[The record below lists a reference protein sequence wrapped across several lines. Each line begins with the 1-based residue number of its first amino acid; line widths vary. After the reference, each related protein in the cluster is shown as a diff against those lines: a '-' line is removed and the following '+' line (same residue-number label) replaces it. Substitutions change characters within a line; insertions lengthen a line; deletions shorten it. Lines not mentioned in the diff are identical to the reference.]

1 MKVYYVNSNNEQI
14 DLLSAPY
21 HIEETD
27 FFYFEWSYETEN
39 RRVTRFYR
47 DVETKKVS
55 VDIFS
60 QNQKDFY
67 SALNRLV
74 EIFDVDNVSNV
85 KGKLFYN
92 DYYIE
97 CNIFKNQKDMKSYI
111 LPYAKV
117 DLTLVTDSTKWI
129 KEDTYHFYSTGEGR
143 KTGTKKYSYKYPYV
157 YGASEG
163 QMTVRNIGV
172 VENDV
177 LLRIYGPAQDPA
189 IKIGDNL
196 YQINT
201 TLEANERLEIDTMKK
216 KAVKITAHG
225 DEINVFNDRNKDNRL
240 YVPIPPGT
248 NIVVWN
254 NSFSFDIV
262 VYDARSEPKWES
274 DE

>member
-27 FFYFEWSYETEN
+27 FFNFEWSYETEN

-47 DVETKKVS
+47 DVETKKIS

-74 EIFDVDNVSNV
+74 EIFDVDNVSNQ
-85 KGKLFYN
+85 KGRLYFN
-92 DYYIE
+92 DYYLE
-97 CNIFKNQKDMKSYI
+97 CNVFKNEKDMNSYI

-117 DLTLVTDSTKWI
+117 DLSLVADSSKWI
-129 KEDTYHFYSTGEGR
+129 KEDTYHFYNSNVER
-143 KTGTKKYSYKYPYV
+143 KSGAKKYTYKYPYV
-157 YGASEG
+157 YGGSEG
-163 QMTVRNIGV
+163 QMAVRNAGV
-172 VENDV
+172 VENDI
-177 LLRIYGPAQDPA
+177 LLRIYGPAQNPA
-189 IKIGDNL
+189 VKIGNNL
-196 YQINT
+196 YQINV
-201 TLEANERLEIDTMKK
+201 TLESNERIEIDTLKK
-216 KAVKITAHG
+216 KTLKITSHC

-240 YVPIPPGT
+240 YVPIAPET

-274 DE
+274 DL

>member
-1 MKVYYVNSNNEQI
+1 
-14 DLLSAPY
+14 
-21 HIEETD
+21 
-27 FFYFEWSYETEN
+27 
-39 RRVTRFYR
+39 
-47 DVETKKVS
+47 
-55 VDIFS
+55 
-60 QNQKDFY
+60 
-67 SALNRLV
+67 
-74 EIFDVDNVSNV
+74 
-85 KGKLFYN
+85 
-92 DYYIE
+92 
-97 CNIFKNQKDMKSYI
+97 MKSYI
-111 LPYAKV
+111 LPYAKL

-129 KEDTYHFYSTGEGR
+129 KEDTYHFYSSGEGR

-172 VENDV
+172 VENDI

-216 KAVKITAHG
+216 KAVKITVHG

-240 YVPIPPGT
+240 YIPIPPGT